1 MLKKLRLKFVL
12 VNMII
17 VTVMLCV
24 ILSLAIQHTGA
35 GLKQESEEVL
45 RMLAHGVTDQGNAD
59 VRVPYFVIEVGLD
72 GKATITGSTHY
83 DLNDGAF
90 VQGVLKEVYK
100 QDELSGVLE
109 KYDLRYMA
117 VRGTF
122 ASRIA
127 FVDISADNDAIN
139 SMIRSC
145 VLIGVAALG
154 AFFVISSLLAR
165 WAIKPVKKAWEEQ
178 QRFVSDASH
187 ELKTPLTVIMSN
199 AELLQN
205 PEFDAEDKEKF
216 ANSIL
221 TMSRQMRSLVEGM
234 LDLARADNGQVGKSF
249 ERIAFSSLLEGTIL
263 PFEPVFYEK
272 GLHLRAEITPNIYL
286 HGNAGYLHQVVEIL
300 LDNAAKYTEKG
311 LVQVQLHRYGRN
323 SCLLTVANPGAPI
336 APEEQER
343 IFDRFYRSD
352 AARSRTGSF
361 GLGLPIAQSIV
372 QEHRGKIWVLSNSTG
387 NCFCVLLPC
396 ENEK

>member
-12 VNMII
+12 VNMTI
-17 VTVMLCV
+17 VTVMLCM
-24 ILSLAIQHTGA
+24 IFALAIQHTSA

-45 RMLAHGVTDQGNAD
+45 RMLAHGVKDPARAD

-72 GKATITGSTHY
+72 GKATISGSVHY

-90 VQGVLKEVYK
+90 VQGVLQEVYK

-117 VRGTF
+117 VKGTF
-122 ASRIA
+122 TSRIA
-127 FVDISADNDAIN
+127 FVDISADNDAIS
-139 SMIRSC
+139 SMIQSC
-145 VLIGVAALG
+145 LVIGVVALA
-154 AFFVISSLLAR
+154 AFFVISLLLAR

-205 PEFDAEDKEKF
+205 PEYNAEDKERF
-216 ANSIL
+216 ANNIL
-221 TMSRQMRSLVEGM
+221 TMSHQMRSLVEGM
-234 LDLARADNGQVGKSF
+234 LDLARADNGQVAKSF
-249 ERIAFSSLLEGTIL
+249 ERVDFSGLVEETIL

-272 GLHLRAEITPNIYL
+272 GLRLNSEIVPNIYL
-286 HGNAGYLHQVVEIL
+286 HGNPGYLRQVVEIL

-311 LVQVQLHRYGRN
+311 LVQVRLSRYGRN
-323 SCLLTVANPGAPI
+323 SCLLTVANPGMPI
-336 APEEQER
+336 SPEEQEK

-352 AARSRTGSF
+352 MARSRTGSF
-361 GLGLPIAQSIV
+361 GLGLPIAQSII
-372 QEHRGKIWVLSNSTG
+372 QGHRGKIWVLSNHTG

-396 ENEK
+396 ENER